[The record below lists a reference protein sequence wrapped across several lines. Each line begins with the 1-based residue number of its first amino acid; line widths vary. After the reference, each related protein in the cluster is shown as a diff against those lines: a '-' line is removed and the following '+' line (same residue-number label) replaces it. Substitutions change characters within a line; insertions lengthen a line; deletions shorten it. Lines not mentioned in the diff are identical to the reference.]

1 MEDLTMALQKRGDTY
16 HYHFWVAG
24 KRYRGSTKQNNLAA
38 ARRVESML
46 MAEAEQKGEI
56 RLSKRSP
63 LLRDFSEK
71 FLEWV
76 NDKSGVQQRTK
87 DYYAN
92 GWRMLAETNI
102 AGMRM
107 SEITRDDARA
117 LKLPGGAA
125 NQNNALRTLRR
136 MLSKAEEWNL
146 LKAAPKVKLLQE
158 KPRQRV
164 IDEAIEAK
172 LLPFCDQNLKDV
184 LMIMRD
190 TGMRNRKEVF
200 RMRWEHVDWD
210 KNLYFVYE
218 SKTPK
223 GRRFVPISPRV
234 CNALTARHEKQKKP
248 KAGWVF
254 PARRGKSEHLT
265 SLHKQFAKAREQAGL
280 PDDLVLYCARHG
292 FGTEMYRETKNLFAV
307 MQVMGHTA
315 VATTMKYQHQGIEEI
330 AKVAS
335 QRTQ

>member
-1 MEDLTMALQKRGDTY
+1 MALQKRGDTY
-16 HYHFWVAG
+16 QYHFWVAG

-38 ARRVESML
+38 AWRVESML
-46 MAEAEQKGEI
+46 IAEAEQKGEI
-56 RLSKRSP
+56 HLSKRSP
-63 LLRDFSEK
+63 VLREFSEK
-71 FLEWV
+71 FLDWV
-76 NDKSGVQQRTK
+76 NNKSGLQQKSK

-92 GWRMLAETNI
+92 GWRLLAETDI

-117 LKLPGGAA
+117 LTFPGGAA
-125 NQNNALRTLRR
+125 THNNALRTLRR
-136 MLSKAEEWNL
+136 MLGKAEEWKIL
-146 LKAAPKVKLLQE
+146 RAAPKVKLVQE
-158 KPRQRV
+158 KPRARV

-200 RMRWEHVDWD
+200 RMRWEHVDWG

-234 CNALTARHEKQKKP
+234 HKALEARHTKQKKP

-254 PARRGKSEHLT
+254 PARRGKAGHLT
-265 SLHKQFAKAREQAGL
+265 SLHKQFQKVREQAGL

-315 VATTMKYQHQGIEEI
+315 VTTTMKYQHQGIDEI

>member
-1 MEDLTMALQKRGDTY
+1 MALQKRGDTY

-24 KRYRGSTKQNNLAA
+24 KRYRGSTKQTSLAA
-38 ARRVESML
+38 ARRVESL
-46 MAEAEQKGEI
+46 LVAQAEQKGEI
-56 RLSKRSP
+56 VLSKRSP
-63 LLRDFSEK
+63 FLREFSEK
-71 FLEWV
+71 FLDWV
-76 NDKSGVQQRTK
+76 NNKSGLQQRTK
-87 DYYAN
+87 EYYAN
-92 GWRMLAETNI
+92 GWRLLAETDI

-107 SEITRDDARA
+107 SEIARDDA
-117 LKLPGGAA
+117 LSLTFPGGAA
-125 NQNNALRTLRR
+125 NHNNALRTLRR
-136 MLSKAEEWNL
+136 MLGKAEEWKIL
-146 LKAAPKVKLLQE
+146 RAAPKIKLVQE
-158 KPRQRV
+158 KPRSRV

-172 LLPFCDQNLKDV
+172 LRPFCDQNLKDV

-200 RMRWEHVDWD
+200 LMRWEHVDWTN
-210 KNLYFVYE
+210 NLYFVYE

-234 CNALTARHEKQKKP
+234 RRALEARHAKQKKP

-265 SLHKQFAKAREQAGL
+265 SLHKQFAKVRKQAGL

-315 VATTMKYQHQGIEEI
+315 VTTTMKYQHQGIEEI

-335 QRTQ
+335 RRTQ